1 MSLVSP
7 SKIIKKAQKHKYAIG
22 AFNVINYETLK
33 AVIDAAEHTKSP
45 IICQISERSIT
56 KYIDFDYFV
65 PMVINV
71 ARAAKVDVA
80 LQLDNGTDF
89 EVIKKAIAYGFTSIM
104 FDGSRDTIENN
115 LAKTAKIVAYAHE
128 HGVEVEGEIG
138 IFSVSD
144 NDKFTDKEYFYANPQ
159 RAQEFVERTDVD
171 MLAVAFG
178 SKYGRYKTE
187 PELNFDIL
195 KETRSLT
202 DCPIVMHGA
211 SGIDFEQVVKAIK
224 LGVAKINVETD
235 LLITYTKSLETF
247 FEHNPNVF
255 DIRSA
260 QLAAIEE
267 MKSTVINYLKT
278 FGSINKN

>member
-7 SKIIKKAQKHKYAIG
+7 LKIIKKAQKNKYAIG

-56 KYIDFDYFV
+56 KYIDFEYFV
-65 PMVINV
+65 PMVMNI
-71 ARAAKVDVA
+71 AKRAKVDVA
-80 LQLDNGTDF
+80 IQLDNGTDF
-89 EVIKKAIAYGFTSIM
+89 EVIKKAIDHGFTSVM
-104 FDGSRDTIENN
+104 FDGSRDTIEKN
-115 LAKTAKIVAYAHE
+115 LIETAKIVKYAHS
-128 HGVEVEGEIG
+128 HNVEVEGEIG

-144 NDKFTDKEYFYANPQ
+144 NDQFTDKERFYANPE
-159 RAQEFVERTDVD
+159 RAKEFVEKTNVD

-178 SKYGRYKTE
+178 SRYGRYKTE

-195 KETRSLT
+195 KQTRALT

-211 SGIDFEQVVKAIK
+211 SGIEFEKVAKAIK
-224 LGVAKINVETD
+224 LGVAKVNVETD
-235 LLITYTKSLETF
+235 LLITYTKSLEMF
-247 FEHNPNVF
+247 LEHNPNVF

-267 MKSTVINYLKT
+267 MKSTVVNYLKT

>member
-1 MSLVSP
+1 MALVSP
-7 SKIIKKAQKHKYAIG
+7 LKMIKKAQQNKYAIG
-22 AFNVINYETLK
+22 AFNIINYETLK

-56 KYIDFDYFV
+56 KYIDFEYFV
-65 PMVINV
+65 PMAI
-71 ARAAKVDVA
+71 RAAQNAKVDVA
-80 LQLDNGTDF
+80 LQLDNGTNF
-89 EVIKKAIAYGFTSIM
+89 AIIKKAISYGFTSVM
-104 FDGSRDTIENN
+104 FDGSHHKIERN
-115 LAKTAKIVAYAHE
+115 LIETAEIVAYAHK
-128 HGVEVEGEIG
+128 HKVIVEGEIG

-144 NDKFTDKEYFYANPQ
+144 NDKFTDKERFYANPQ
-159 RAQEFVERTDVD
+159 KVKEFVNKTKVD

-178 SKYGRYKTE
+178 SQYGRYQTE
-187 PELNFDIL
+187 PQLNFEIL
-195 KETRSLT
+195 EETRNLT

-211 SGIDFEQVVKAIK
+211 SGIDFAKINKAIK
-224 LGVAKINVETD
+224 LGVAKVNVETD

-267 MKSTVINYLKT
+267 MKSTVVNYLKT